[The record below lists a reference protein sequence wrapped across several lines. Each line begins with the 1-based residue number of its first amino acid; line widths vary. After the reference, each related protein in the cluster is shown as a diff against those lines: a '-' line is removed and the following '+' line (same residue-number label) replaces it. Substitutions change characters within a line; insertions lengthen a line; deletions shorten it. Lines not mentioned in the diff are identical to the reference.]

1 MLNAQTFE
9 QAYNDQFTNTLRFV
23 ISRGIDHS
31 SAEEVAQA
39 AWARGWERREQLR
52 DKAKIGYWVNTIAL
66 NLLRR
71 SKRCEKRETPLEPN
85 LDRPT
90 TSTVEQRVDAEK
102 MLRDADVND
111 RKMLLM
117 NVVEGRTSKEIA
129 RRTGCSPV
137 GVRVRLHRLK
147 TKLRA
152 AHHRR
157 PSRRPR
163 RAVPAAAA

>member
-1 MLNAQTFE
+1 MINSQTFE
-9 QAYNDQFTNTLRFV
+9 QAYNSQFTSTLRFLV
-23 ISRGIDHS
+23 SRGIDQS
-31 SAEEVAQA
+31 SAEEVSQA
-39 AWARGWERREQLR
+39 AWARGWERRGQLR
-52 DKAKIGYWVNTIAL
+52 DDSKIGYWVNTIAL

-71 SKRCEKRETPLEPN
+71 RKRCEKRETPLEPN

-102 MLRDADVND
+102 MLRDATDDD
-111 RKMLLM
+111 RQILLM

-137 GVRVRLHRLK
+137 SIRVRLHRLR

-152 AHHRR
+152 KHPHRSA
-157 PSRRPR
+157 SRRSAR
-163 RAVPAAAA
+163 H